1 MFTFRNALFLYKVE
15 LYSKTVRYRM
25 FSSKIQPVFSHY
37 MTKNTANTTFS
48 KFPELFLLSLFLLL
62 SLNLDAQLPEDV
74 FLEKNIPAQELD
86 KKRWEEITSDM
97 DYSGKREELEEEEGG
112 KKKDSFGDDF
122 FRERNISSGG
132 SSTFGAGLFKVF
144 AIVFLIAVVVMV
156 LLFLIKDGLP
166 KNEKVEKTSITL
178 ENIEENIHE
187 TDLERFIREAKEKG
201 DYALAMRL
209 YYLAIIKELSI
220 KKLIKWKRDKTNG
233 EYLRELRN
241 SIFFTE
247 FNEVTNIF
255 ERIWYGGGKIDEERF
270 TGFEGKFRGL
280 VERVKK

>member
-1 MFTFRNALFLYKVE
+1 MNITLKPCV
-15 LYSKTVRYRM
+15 
-25 FSSKIQPVFSHY
+25 SHY
-37 MTKNTANTTFS
+37 MTKNTANITF
-48 KFPELFLLSLFLLL
+48 PRLTEWLLFSLFFLF
-62 SLNLDAQLPEDV
+62 SLNINAQLPEDV

-86 KKRWEEITSDM
+86 KKKWEEITSDM
-97 DYSGKREELEEEEGG
+97 DYSGKREELKEENKEKGE
-112 KKKDSFGDDF
+112 DSFGDDF

-132 SSTFGAGLFKVF
+132 SSFGAGLFKIF
-144 AIVFLIAVVVMV
+144 AIIFLVAVVVMV
-156 LLFLIKDGLP
+156 ILFLIKDGLP
-166 KNEKVEKTSITL
+166 KNKKIEKTAITL

-209 YYLAIIKELSI
+209 YYLAIIKELSL

-233 EYLRELRN
+233 EYLRELRK
-241 SIFFTE
+241 SVFFTE

-255 ERIWYGGGKIDEERF
+255 ERIWYGGGKIDKESF